1 VRTLRRAPAE
11 VAMNMIY
18 NSPHFCVVEFS
29 GFGTEDRHA
38 SGGYEIM
45 DKGQR
50 REIFLGGVQAEQF
63 RLSVQQLISAEPSY
77 EEVDEFLDGFSGL
90 MTQPV
95 TLH

>member
-1 VRTLRRAPAE
+1 
-11 VAMNMIY
+11 MNMIY

-29 GFGTEDRHA
+29 DFSEHERHA

-50 REIFLGGVQAEQF
+50 REIYLAGVQAEQF
-63 RLSVQQLISAEPSY
+63 RLSVQELISGEPSY
-77 EEVDEFLDGFSGL
+77 EDVDDFLAGFSGL

-95 TLH
+95 MLH